1 MHNYI
6 PYVLVLYVFINEY
19 RIFALMYKFFLIYT
33 HSLSFN
39 ERKLPL
45 DVPLGALLLL
55 LRNSNSVRRCRCDG
69 IFKRRIQ
76 TST

>member
-1 MHNYI
+1 MN
-6 PYVLVLYVFINEY
+6 
-19 RIFALMYKFFLIYT
+19 FL
-33 HSLSFN
+33 N

-45 DVPLGALLLL
+45 DVPLGALLCSQKLE
-55 LRNSNSVRRCRCDG
+55 CDV